1 MNDNIVLPSAAKL
14 LKILYNGLCMFQAG
28 SRSRYAQLHSYKSEN
43 VDVYFRGRRA
53 KIMGDG
59 VAVATQVA

>member
-1 MNDNIVLPSAAKL
+1 
-14 LKILYNGLCMFQAG
+14 MFQEG
-28 SRSRYAQLHSYKSEN
+28 SRSHASANNSLYIATGYAQLHSYKREN
-43 VDVYFRGRRA
+43 VDVYIRGRRA